1 MYKYLN
7 ALLVAVYSSSAFA
20 QMPPH
25 PNNASVNQKVL
36 AALFSW
42 ILIAVESSCSATTK
56 QGHLTYI
63 NHWVYCLKR
72 YLP

>member
-20 QMPPH
+20 QMPL
-25 PNNASVNQKVL
+25 PNDASVNQKVL

-42 ILIAVESSCSATTK
+42 ILIAVEPSLRCAP
-56 QGHLTYI
+56 QF
-63 NHWVYCLKR
+63 
-72 YLP
+72 

>member
-20 QMPPH
+20 QMPPP
-25 PNNASVNQKVL
+25 PNDASVNQKVL

-42 ILIAVESSCSATTK
+42 ILIAVEPSLRCAP
-56 QGHLTYI
+56 QF
-63 NHWVYCLKR
+63 
-72 YLP
+72 